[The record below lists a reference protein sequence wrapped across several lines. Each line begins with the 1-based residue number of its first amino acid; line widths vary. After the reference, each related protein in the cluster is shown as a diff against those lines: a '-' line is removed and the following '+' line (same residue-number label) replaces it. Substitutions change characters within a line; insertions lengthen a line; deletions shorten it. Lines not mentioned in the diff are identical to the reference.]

1 MAAQFVKK
9 NQSRYPDQLLR
20 EAHGLEALRR
30 AVARGAESVGSA
42 AVGIARVAGIDIPE
56 VIQVDQRTLTLTFI
70 QSSRSSAAQWRA
82 LGEGLAHIHAQ
93 PQPRFGFEEDNY
105 IGLNPQPN
113 AFAASWG
120 DFFVRQRLEFQVGR
134 ITERRLQRR
143 FADCLQQHAAR
154 LREFLDGDAP
164 VPSLVHGDLWSGN
177 VMCGEDERVWL
188 IDPAVYYGDSNVDM
202 AMTEMFGGFPAEFYA
217 AYRACRPEPKNWA
230 LKKQIYNLYHYL
242 NHLNLFGHAYRAP
255 CEAGFAMF
263 ETLY

>member
-20 EAHGLEALRR
+20 EAQGIEALRR
-30 AVARGAESVGSA
+30 AVARGAR
-42 AVGIARVAGIDIPE
+42 AVGTAADSTMRVAGIEIPE
-56 VIQVDQRTLTLTFI
+56 VIQVDQRTLTLTFV
-70 QSSRSSAAQWRA
+70 RSTRCSTAQWRTLA
-82 LGEGLAHIHAQ
+82 EGLAHIHAQ

-113 AFAASWG
+113 AFNDSWG
-120 DFFVRQRLEFQVGR
+120 DFFVRQRLEFQIGL
-134 ITERRLQRR
+134 ITDRYRQRP
-143 FADCLQQHAAR
+143 FSDCLRRHATR
-154 LREFLDGDAP
+154 LREFLDSDAP

-177 VMCGEDERVWL
+177 VMCGEERVWL
-188 IDPAVYYGDSNVDM
+188 IDPAVYYADSNVDL

-217 AYRACRPEPKNWA
+217 AYRALRPEPKNWA

-242 NHLNLFGHAYRAP
+242 NHLNLFGHAYLAP

-263 ETLY
+263 EIL